1 MQNLKKLKF
10 ISLLSGRLNIE
21 KVFLLLFLF
30 THFYC
35 TKSNPDY
42 IQIRLAVKSDTINAC
57 SFVMEST
64 DDSVRVENRILIN
77 LTDIAYIETRKQ
89 NEDSTAMVIAVLTP
103 EGTEKLSKITGVYKG
118 RDLCAIVDNKVIFK
132 TTIIVR
138 LPDGR
143 IRVSQYVSPDEA
155 IRIANKIN
163 RML

>member
-1 MQNLKKLKF
+1 MIISRKRDCSAKLVINLIF
-10 ISLLSGRLNIE
+10 VLLPIT
-21 KVFLLLFLF
+21 VFLHCAL
-30 THFYC
+30 
-35 TKSNPDY
+35 SNPNY
-42 IQIRLAVKSDTINAC
+42 IQFRLVEESNDEDAV
-57 SFVMEST
+57 SFVMAST
-64 DDSVRVENRILIN
+64 GDSVQVENRILLN
-77 LTDIAYIETRKQ
+77 LNDIAYVEARKR